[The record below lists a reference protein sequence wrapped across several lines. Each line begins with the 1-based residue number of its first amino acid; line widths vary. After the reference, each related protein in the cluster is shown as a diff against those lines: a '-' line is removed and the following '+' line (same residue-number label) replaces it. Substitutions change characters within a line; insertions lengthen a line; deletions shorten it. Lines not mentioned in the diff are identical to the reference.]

1 MEKTKEKVIA
11 GITFT
16 VAPFP
21 AIEALRLKSYLVKTL
36 GPALAEAID
45 IFKGAGNAEAEISG
59 ESLCGVVEKLTAS
72 LDEENFVKLVQ
83 RMFRFVTAKGTDSD
97 GKPIVAAFG
106 DNFDAN
112 FNKVF
117 GGRLFSIYPVMLL
130 VLEANYQSRL
140 DEIGSVGKLAPE
152 IEEEFLLWRI
162 WQKKGVPLDELR
174 NKWTY
179 EDLLHANA
187 VLDMDEDI
195 EAAVDGLIDFET
207 KQGAK
212 Q

>member
-1 MEKTKEKVIA
+1 MEKTKEKVID

-72 LDEENFVKLVQ
+72 LDEENFVKLVR
-83 RMFRFVTAKGTDSD
+83 RMFRFVTAKGTGSD
-97 GKPIVAAFG
+97 GKPIAAMFG
-106 DNFDAN
+106 DELFEES

-130 VLEANYQSRL
+130 VLEANYPDFFGKMAGS
-140 DEIGSVGKLAPE
+140 IGSLTQ
-152 IEEEFLLWRI
+152 RI
-162 WQKKGVPLDELR
+162 NTFAQANDEAKPALM
-174 NKWTY
+174 KS
-179 EDLLHANA
+179 
-187 VLDMDEDI
+187 
-195 EAAVDGLIDFET
+195 EA
-207 KQGAK
+207 
-212 Q
+212 

>member
-130 VLEANYQSRL
+130 VLEANYPDFFGKVAGS
-140 DEIGSVGKLAPE
+140 IGSLTQ
-152 IEEEFLLWRI
+152 RI
-162 WQKKGVPLDELR
+162 NTFAQASGAQSPALTKS
-174 NKWTY
+174 
-179 EDLLHANA
+179 
-187 VLDMDEDI
+187 
-195 EAAVDGLIDFET
+195 EA
-207 KQGAK
+207 
-212 Q
+212 